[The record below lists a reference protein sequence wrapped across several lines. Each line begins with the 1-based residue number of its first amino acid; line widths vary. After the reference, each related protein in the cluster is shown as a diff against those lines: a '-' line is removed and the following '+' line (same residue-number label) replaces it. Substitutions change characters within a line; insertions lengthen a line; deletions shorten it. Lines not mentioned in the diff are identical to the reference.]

1 MTRRR
6 RITITKIQLKRI
18 YKKIYQY
25 NNTKIKQY
33 DSLENI
39 AKALSTV
46 YTQGYNKVDY
56 KNNIIYYPEFY
67 VKCLQNNNKYEV
79 VNITYFTKNNQVKD
93 LF

>member
-1 MTRRR
+1 M
-6 RITITKIQLKRI
+6 TKIQLKRI
-18 YKKIYQY
+18 YIKIYQY
-25 NNTKIKQY
+25 NKTKIKQY
-33 DSLENI
+33 DTLENI
-39 AKALSTV
+39 AKALSTI
-46 YTQGYNKVDY
+46 YTQGYNKIDY

>member
-1 MTRRR
+1 M
-6 RITITKIQLKRI
+6 KRI
-18 YKKIYQY
+18 FGKIYQY

-33 DSLENI
+33 DKLENI
-39 AKALSTV
+39 AKALSTI
-46 YTQGYNKVDY
+46 YTQGYKKIDY

>member
-1 MTRRR
+1 M
-6 RITITKIQLKRI
+6 TKIQLKRI
-18 YKKIYQY
+18 YKHIYKY
-25 NNTKIKQY
+25 NNTQIKQY
-33 DSLENI
+33 DNLKHI

-46 YTQGYNKVDY
+46 YTQGYKSIDYNK
-56 KNNIIYYPEFY
+56 NIIYYPEFI